1 MTTPVENST
10 MVAARIDDAIR
21 VLRTTI
27 EGLELLRRLVA
38 PSTSEVE
45 A

>member
-1 MTTPVENST
+1 MTTPVENAT

-38 PSTSEVE
+38 PSTPDGES
-45 A
+45 